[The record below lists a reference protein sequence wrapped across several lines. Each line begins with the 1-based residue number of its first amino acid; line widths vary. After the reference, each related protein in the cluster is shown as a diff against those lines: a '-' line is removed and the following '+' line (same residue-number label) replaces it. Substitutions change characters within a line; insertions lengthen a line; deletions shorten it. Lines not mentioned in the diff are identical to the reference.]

1 MLWRAPCGHFRD
13 SVPAG
18 EMVCASLSVCV
29 CVFKDSK
36 AEVQL
41 EPLKTLPPLP
51 PASRSSTPGR
61 RPQPTLQ
68 RRARGIPLP

>member
-1 MLWRAPCGHFRD
+1 MLRRAPCRHFRD

-18 EMVCASLSVCV
+18 EMVCVS
-29 CVFKDSK
+29 VFKHRQ

-41 EPLKTLPPLP
+41 EPLKTPPPLP

-68 RRARGIPLP
+68 R